1 MKGKERKAAK
11 EDLDKKVAMKTARR
25 QREERECFSIL
36 YSLRSSSHA
45 CLSYTTQIADLRGQ
59 QDDMMKKEVSGLEVM
74 IMGNACNQ
82 KKDVLTP
89 SPLNPTLACRTMMLR
104 RPLMCN
110 LALTL
115 LPLPSYPRP
124 LTLIKPLYV
133 YVASTVPTFPPPS
146 CSLS

>member
-1 MKGKERKAAK
+1 MKAAN
-11 EDLDKKVAMKTARR
+11 EDLDKKVAMKTDRR
-25 QREERECFSIL
+25 ERERRGSASRYYIPSVL
-36 YSLRSSSHA
+36 HLMHV

-59 QDDMMKKEVSGLEVM
+59 HDDMMEKDVSGLEVM

-110 LALTL
+110 LSLTL
-115 LPLPSYPRP
+115 SPLPSDANQA
-124 LTLIKPLYV
+124 LC
-133 YVASTVPTFPPPS
+133 TFTFHPHGS
-146 CSLS
+146 NVFFFV